1 MPEGHKIPEQ
11 DNRRRTN
18 TQLREMVDTFLDHLR
33 YVVRQDWTEFRQ
45 QELMLAKE
53 RYHRLA
59 DEVWKLMVWD
69 DHPMNCSCAIC
80 VGLRVQEDR

>member
-1 MPEGHKIPEQ
+1 MPAEDKIPEHN
-11 DNRRRTN
+11 NRRRTN
-18 TQLREMVDTFLDHLR
+18 KRLREMVDRFLDHLR